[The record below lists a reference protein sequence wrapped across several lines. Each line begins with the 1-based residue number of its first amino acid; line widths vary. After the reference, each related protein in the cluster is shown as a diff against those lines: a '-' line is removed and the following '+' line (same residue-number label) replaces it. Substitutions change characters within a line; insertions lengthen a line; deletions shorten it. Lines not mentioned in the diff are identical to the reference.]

1 MLPRSGTCP
10 KSRLD
15 AHRVMYSHVELCS
28 CWLQSLHGMFNLI
41 PLAGAQQVTWPHYFT
56 FRFFENTADVQFWA
70 ILEQSL
76 HMCGHPLSSK
86 CAIRCRDFWRKGM
99 CFGSCWEVKQKM
111 RSVSAGDHSG
121 RMHQSSWVLE
131 EVSWSKAASQWY
143 RFFVSLRA
151 RKNDE
156 FGSLDRAEFDPA
168 YCHSIMSGYSPP
180 AWLRCVTSISK
191 MWDLEF
197 PLEDNS
203 GKWCRERL
211 STLIPTLRVVSTA
224 KTIGTFSSTHARQQ
238 TRTRPKLIGN
248 LFAKGQWTALG
259 SLRRTWSL
267 LQPGIR
273 PGILHQM
280 HQQPSWIFL
289 DPYPEIS
296 RVLWSHCSCSILF
309 HFQNLNRQA
318 PDDVREEAAKIR
330 LFCFAWTPFRP
341 GDEAR
346 HGHARPTLPLG
357 FRFAWHAMARPYIW
371 FVSDFCIRFV
381 SICEF
386 VADVFLH
393 SVPVFHW
400 LFHWKFHSSVLL
412 HATHLSR
419 LCWPKSPSN
428 TASAMDMRFS
438 ALWQQLGFCRP
449 SDSHKQPL
457 NPFPSCFLDSN
468 LILIPYWYFQGDRYP
483 QGEERED
490 VIVVKVPEQRVPRS
504 DGLWLPLSSMGCSW
518 LFWDALNRFIILV
531 NHGVCVYI
539 YISTYTYIYIYT
551 YLYIY
556 IYVYVYIYMYMI
568 SRLYV
573 YYMYIVYIY
582 IYVYY
587 IYIICILYVYC
598 VYIYIYVYYIY
609 IYVFSICMYVCNVM

>member
-1 MLPRSGTCP
+1 MFDIVWPHEAILSLLHLLLWIELSARFFVAKADTFSDFEWSHNNRGSGRLVSPLPDTVRYYCHLLPFLSQLCQVSVQTTEAPATESNSESRQFQGRVYLGVVSTSDESADKETTLAPSEIGYMLPRSGTCP

-41 PLAGAQQVTWPHYFT
+41 PLAGAQQVTWPNYFT

-99 CFGSCWEVKQKM
+99 CFGSCLEVKQKM

-168 YCHSIMSGYSPP
+168 YYHSIMSGYSPP

-224 KTIGTFSSTHARQQ
+224 TTIGIFSSTHARQQ

-289 DPYPEIS
+289 DLPYPGIS
-296 RVLWSHCSCSILF
+296 RVLWNHCSWCSCSILF
-309 HFQNLNRQA
+309 QLQNLNLQA

-341 GDEAR
+341 GDEAPFAQDLAFR
-346 HGHARPTLPLG
+346 LPQI
-357 FRFAWHAMARPYIW
+357 RVAYPICIW
-371 FVSDFCIRFV
+371 FVN
-381 SICEF
+381 
-386 VADVFLH
+386 LLLM
-393 SVPVFHW
+393 FH
-400 LFHWKFHSSVLL
+400 
-412 HATHLSR
+412 
-419 LCWPKSPSN
+419 
-428 TASAMDMRFS
+428 
-438 ALWQQLGFCRP
+438 
-449 SDSHKQPL
+449 
-457 NPFPSCFLDSN
+457 
-468 LILIPYWYFQGDRYP
+468 
-483 QGEERED
+483 
-490 VIVVKVPEQRVPRS
+490 
-504 DGLWLPLSSMGCSW
+504 
-518 LFWDALNRFIILV
+518 II
-531 NHGVCVYI
+531 
-539 YISTYTYIYIYT
+539 
-551 YLYIY
+551 
-556 IYVYVYIYMYMI
+556 
-568 SRLYV
+568 
-573 YYMYIVYIY
+573 
-582 IYVYY
+582 
-587 IYIICILYVYC
+587 
-598 VYIYIYVYYIY
+598 
-609 IYVFSICMYVCNVM
+609 